1 MRAVIQLVS
10 QATVSVEGQV
20 VAAIGH
26 GLLTLLGVGAQDR
39 EPDADYLADKI
50 AGLRIFPDQHGQMN
64 LSLAATGG
72 QLLVVS
78 QFTLYGDCRKGRRPS
93 FSQAAPPEAAK
104 RLYLYFIERLRGQGI
119 PPACGV
125 FQAEMS
131 VALVNQGPAT
141 IILDSSKPH
150 MHT

>member
-10 QATVSVEGQV
+10 QATVSVEGQM
-20 VAAIGH
+20 VAAIGP
-26 GLLTLLGVGAQDR
+26 GLLTVLGVGAQDR

-64 LSLAATGG
+64 LSLADTGG

-119 PPACGV
+119 PTACGV

-131 VALVNQGPAT
+131 VALVNQGPIT
-141 IILDSSKPH
+141 IILDSAQAH